1 MDLYNN
7 DLPAFTTWVIENDL
21 LEEPFVVIDVGVQG
35 GPHARWK
42 HLKDKVRIYGFDAI
56 PEVVEGLN
64 ARKQPNETYFATALG
79 DEEGTRDFYVRG
91 NGSSYYGSSLYEMPS
106 DAFQP
111 RVRSKVPIT
120 RLDTLFA
127 KGVIPPAD
135 HIKVDCEGHDPEV
148 IRGASQYL
156 AQSNVLCVTIE
167 TAFTVSPQYP
177 RSHFVAISDILTA
190 HRLCV
195 FDLALMRTA
204 RPSYV
209 AAKARHPWPTPDP
222 TKDVPDLDVGAPG
235 TIDALFCR
243 DFVFEQVTPMH
254 LAKVPGAVTDPTTD
268 KIVKSM
274 INFELHGLMDCAVE
288 LAEYFRPLLS
298 HRLDPDTAVEKLL
311 RRPPNARNTADV
323 TECLRMIG
331 GLRALRFEQ
340 LERFQRSHADA
351 MAEMS
356 LIHAAE
362 REAATA
368 RIMELLAQVARL
380 ERFIAEPLA
389 TKLLRRLG
397 HMLPGWKRIV
407 RGGASFPS

>member
-1 MDLYNN
+1 
-7 DLPAFTTWVIENDL
+7 
-21 LEEPFVVIDVGVQG
+21 
-35 GPHARWK
+35 
-42 HLKDKVRIYGFDAI
+42 
-56 PEVVEGLN
+56 
-64 ARKQPNETYFATALG
+64 
-79 DEEGTRDFYVRG
+79 
-91 NGSSYYGSSLYEMPS
+91 
-106 DAFQP
+106 
-111 RVRSKVPIT
+111 
-120 RLDTLFA
+120 
-127 KGVIPPAD
+127 
-135 HIKVDCEGHDPEV
+135 
-148 IRGASQYL
+148 
-156 AQSNVLCVTIE
+156 
-167 TAFTVSPQYP
+167 
-177 RSHFVAISDILTA
+177 
-190 HRLCV
+190 
-195 FDLALMRTA
+195 
-204 RPSYV
+204 
-209 AAKARHPWPTPDP
+209 
-222 TKDVPDLDVGAPG
+222 
-235 TIDALFCR
+235 
-243 DFVFEQVTPMH
+243 MH

-298 HRLDPDTAVEKLL
+298 HRLDPDMAVEKLL
-311 RRPPNARNTADV
+311 HRPPNARNTADV